1 MSQSHASILDDE
13 CDRGLERV
21 KICCRGEN
29 DELLFVVSALKNGGL
44 VLGSLVFNE
53 PSLSLK
59 NVHEC

>member
-29 DELLFVVSALKNGGL
+29 DELLFVVSALKNGRL

-53 PSLSLK
+53 ASLSLK